1 MIHGR
6 KAARKECL
14 QRKLLQRVTWA
25 KFYGGKLWKRWKM
38 HFRDLHH
45 LEKRARLF
53 TYQLPEIIAWRLI
66 HRGCSFPV
74 ISVLPVPEKA
84 FRHGN
89 SMAAGHNPEHP
100 KMQGLKDLGG
110 SLTASATTIFSF
122 SFPLFLCN
130 ILKKYTYFIKFPY
143 SKTFS
148 DSPLWIYQNLK
159 SLTWF
164 SCLFFLCSSMAK
176 PNQSK
181 HNKNYPQKIVNWG
194 CCMARWWIKD
204 A

>member
-14 QRKLLQRVTWA
+14 QRKLLQRVAWA

-53 TYQLPEIIAWRLI
+53 TYQLPEITAWRLI

-89 SMAAGHNPEHP
+89 SMAAGHHPEHP

-110 SLTASATTIFSF
+110 SLTASATSIFSF

-148 DSPLWIYQNLK
+148 DSPSLDLPK
-159 SLTWF
+159 SKISHLIF
-164 SCLFFLCSSMAK
+164 LFVFFVFFYGKTK
-176 PNQSK
+176 PKQT
-181 HNKNYPQKIVNWG
+181 
-194 CCMARWWIKD
+194 
-204 A
+204 